1 MIKNFNFFE
10 EKISNSHKKKI
21 VLVGS
26 EDREALI
33 SLKKAYE
40 KGIAEAI
47 LIGDKNQTEKI
58 CLELNLNFKV
68 IHADSSQ
75 AAAEIGVKIV
85 SSGEGDILMKG
96 LIKTSILL
104 KAVLNKDW
112 GLRKNKLLSHICAME
127 VPGVDRL
134 LFVTD
139 GGMVINP
146 NLNEKVEIIKNSVE
160 FLNNLGYSNP
170 KVALISAVEV
180 VNESIEATMDAAI
193 LSKMYNRGQ
202 IKNCIIDGPLGID
215 NAINENAAKIK
226 KIKSEVAGSA
236 DLLVVPDIN
245 SGNFLGKSAVYLSN
259 GTIAGIILGSKV
271 PIIIVSRADDEKSKM
286 ASISMAVYS
295 TLKK

>member
-1 MIKNFNFFE
+1 MIKNFNYFE
-10 EKISNSHKKKI
+10 EKISNSQKKKI

-33 SLKKAYE
+33 SLKKANE
-40 KGIAEAI
+40 NGIAEVI
-47 LIGDKNQTEKI
+47 LVGDKEKTEKI
-58 CLELNLNFKV
+58 CLELNLNFKI
-68 IHADSSQ
+68 IHANSSPD
-75 AAAEIGVKIV
+75 AAEIGVKIV
-85 SSGEGDILMKG
+85 SSGDGDILMKG

-104 KAVLNKDW
+104 KAVLNKEW

-146 NLNEKVEIIKNSVE
+146 SLNEKIHIIKNSVE

-170 KVALISAVEV
+170 KVAVISAVEV
-180 VNESIEATMDAAI
+180 VNESIEATIDAAI
-193 LSKMYNRGQ
+193 LSKMNDRGQ

-215 NAINENAAKIK
+215 NAIDENAAKIK
-226 KIKSEVAGSA
+226 KIKSKVAGNA

-259 GTIAGIILGSKV
+259 GTIAGVILGSLV

-286 ASISMAVYS
+286 ASITMAVYS

>member
-47 LIGDKNQTEKI
+47 LIGDKNQTEKL

-259 GTIAGIILGSKV
+259 GTIAGVILGSKV